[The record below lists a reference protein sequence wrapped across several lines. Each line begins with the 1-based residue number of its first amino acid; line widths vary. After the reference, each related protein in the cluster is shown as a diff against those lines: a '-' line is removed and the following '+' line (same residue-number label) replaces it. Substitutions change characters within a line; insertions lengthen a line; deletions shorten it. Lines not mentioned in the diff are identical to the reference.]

1 MAAHELELLDQQRLA
16 QGQLV
21 VWQFLAKCALW
32 LKAVTASVHRI
43 AERIEDLEAERDNV
57 ASERDQ
63 LALRLTGWESD
74 GNKKR

>member
-32 LKAVTASVHRI
+32 PNAVTASVQRM
-43 AERIEDLEAERDNV
+43 AERIEDLEAERDIV
-57 ASERDQ
+57 ASERDKQ
-63 LALRLTGWESD
+63 ALRLAGWESG